1 MIFLV
6 CSDFSGAW
14 GCLGGFC
21 FLRSSCN
28 AFIMADKTSS
38 TLPLSRVKT
47 IMKSSPDVS
56 SISQEA
62 LYTTG
67 KATVCDKVLM
77 RKGCENRHYNMQFPF

>member
-1 MIFLV
+1 
-6 CSDFSGAW
+6 
-14 GCLGGFC
+14 
-21 FLRSSCN
+21 
-28 AFIMADKTSS
+28 MADKTSS

-77 RKGCENRHYNMQFPF
+77 RKGCENRLFFIDNMQFPF